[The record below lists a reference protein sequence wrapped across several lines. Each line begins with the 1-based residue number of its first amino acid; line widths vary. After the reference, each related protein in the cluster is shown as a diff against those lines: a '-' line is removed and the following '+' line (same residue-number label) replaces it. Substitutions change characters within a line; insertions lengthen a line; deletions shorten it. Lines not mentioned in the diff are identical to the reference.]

1 MCVGWYGAEFE
12 EAVGGLEDV
21 IHDFKC
27 LYYNKMNEDSSSR
40 LTLTGMI
47 THQLLAQDSLSSNLK
62 HSNYAT
68 AIPNIDINTTYLY
81 RMPMVVNNLNMR
93 Q

>member
-1 MCVGWYGAEFE
+1 
-12 EAVGGLEDV
+12 LKDV
-21 IHDFKC
+21 VHDFKN
-27 LYYNKMNEDSSSR
+27 LYYNKMNEDSSR

-62 HSNYAT
+62 HSNYTT
-68 AIPNIDINTTYLY
+68 AIDINTSYLY

-93 Q
+93 

>member
-1 MCVGWYGAEFE
+1 MKNV
-12 EAVGGLEDV
+12 V
-21 IHDFKC
+21 HDLKN
-27 LYYNKMNEDSSSR
+27 LYYNKMNEDSSR

-62 HSNYAT
+62 HSNYTT
-68 AIPNIDINTTYLY
+68 AIDINTSYLY

-93 Q
+93 